1 MRRLALLLGLALATG
16 VLGCRSMR
24 KDVVESQLSAR
35 EKDVRT
41 LQSELDRSEKLNFDL
56 VRELQALRGQP
67 GPLGIIERPTPPYP
81 VQSIRLGG
89 LTSGRPNAALG
100 GDDGLEVLIEVRD
113 RDDQAL
119 KAPGEA
125 LIDALEISP
134 EGIKNPLSQWR
145 VPVADLRGKWV
156 EGLFNTGYR
165 LELAFPK
172 GCLPRQEKLRVV
184 VRFTLLDGRM
194 FEAEKDIRVRVIPE
208 ANRPLWMPPMTTPPA
223 VAPLEPMP
231 PSVGGPPGSSLTPA
245 PLPAPLP
252 GEPPILPAPK
262 EERKPDPVPA
272 PVLPAPTP
280 GKGELGGPVLPV
292 RMQKPQPWKEDDSEI

>member
-24 KDVVESQLSAR
+24 KDVVESELSAR

-89 LTSGRPNAALG
+89 LTSGRHNVALA

-113 RDDQAL
+113 REDQAL

-134 EGIKNPLSQWR
+134 EGIKNPLAQWR
-145 VPVADLRGKWV
+145 VSVADLRGKWV
-156 EGLFNTGYR
+156 QGLFNTGYR

-172 GCLPRQEKLRVV
+172 GCLPRQENLRVI
-184 VRFTLLDGRM
+184 VRFTLLDGRT
-194 FEAEKDIRVRVIPE
+194 FEAEKDIRVRVVPE
-208 ANRPLWMPPMTTPPA
+208 AQRHLWTPPMSTPPLHPVPSTTEPPAMPP
-223 VAPLEPMP
+223 PMP
-231 PSVGGPPGSSLTPA
+231 PV
-245 PLPAPLP
+245 LPT
-252 GEPPILPAPK
+252 PK
-262 EERKPDPVPA
+262 EEPKPTPTPT
-272 PVLPAPTP
+272 PELPPPTP
-280 GKGELGGPVLPV
+280 GKPDEAGPVLPV
-292 RMQKPQPWKEDDSEI
+292 RLHKPQPWREDD